1 VVEVGEMIKRSE
13 ATPFDKALIDKA
25 LIDKF
30 FSELKLP
37 DEIVWIPLGGPAFPL
52 CRKISGWA
60 KSPKQR
66 SKAMK
71 TTKPARRM
79 RSFKFREDVMDK
91 LATWAKKEGRSL
103 TNSIETLILVALE
116 KIKLGG

>member
-1 VVEVGEMIKRSE
+1 MS
-13 ATPFDKALIDKA
+13 
-25 LIDKF
+25 
-30 FSELKLP
+30 
-37 DEIVWIPLGGPAFPL
+37 
-52 CRKISGWA
+52 
-60 KSPKQR
+60 
-66 SKAMK
+66 K

-79 RSFKFREDVMDK
+79 RSFKFREDVMDR